1 MNAHKADGYFNSPSK
16 GKLSFSL
23 VLDEIVSYVTQ
34 QPESAYKLVIGTDS
48 KANGVNGVGKTE
60 FVTALI
66 IHRVGHGGRY
76 FWHKDTQD
84 KRLYLRDRIYTE
96 VFKSISLAQK
106 LEPELVRLLPKD
118 QYNLEIHID
127 VGPNGPTRDMIKE
140 VVGMVTGNGYHAK
153 TKPHSYGASIVADKH
168 T

>member
-1 MNAHKADGYFNSPSK
+1 MDGGKNNVYFNSPSK
-16 GKLSFSL
+16 GRVSFES
-23 VLDEIVSYVTQ
+23 VLDEIVSYVKGE
-34 QPESAYKLVIGTDS
+34 PDDSYKLVIGTDS
-48 KANGVNGVGKTE
+48 KANGVDGIGKTE

-66 IHRVGHGGRY
+66 VHRVGHGGRY
-76 FWHKDTQD
+76 FWYKDSQS
-84 KRLYLRDRIYTE
+84 KHLYLRDRIYTE

-106 LEPELVRLLPKD
+106 LEPELERLLPKD

-153 TKPHSYGASIVADKH
+153 TKPDSFGASIVADKH